1 MNFEVKT
8 MLKKG
13 LGQIISEKFDIPL
26 ECLSTVPNA
35 QIIGNSMLSV
45 DGCVGIKKYEE
56 NEIIIRTIGFILKIN
71 GNELSMLTFSGGRV
85 SVRGEIHSYGIE
97 NL

>member
-1 MNFEVKT
+1 MYNEVKT

-13 LGQIISEKFDIPL
+13 LGQLISEKFDIPL
-26 ECLSTVPNA
+26 ESLSSTPNA

-45 DGCVGIKKYEE
+45 DGCTGIKKYEE
-56 NEIIIRTIGFILKIN
+56 NEIIIRTKNFVLKIS

-85 SVRGEIHSYGIE
+85 SVRGEIHAYAIE
-97 NL
+97 SL